1 MGSDVKAS
9 SNITKCGRVGK
20 ESQTSKGQKEK
31 VIAGVHFHLIMF
43 FNQNLHFQWMWSGT
57 LVVHTTPV

>member
-9 SNITKCGRVGK
+9 SNVAKCGGVGK

-31 VIAGVHFHLIMF
+31 VIVGVHFHVIMF
-43 FNQNLHFQWMWSGT
+43 LIKICIFTGC
-57 LVVHTTPV
+57 VVAHG